1 MSNELI
7 CIVSLSVLCI
17 FWSYRFWKL
26 EKLVFAQFD
35 KILNFQHDVKADMID
50 ALTNFFESDII
61 GYIKK
66 YASEHENKIQEM
78 NEKRNQDDRMEN

>member
-26 EKLVFAQFD
+26 EKLVFTQFT
-35 KILNFQHDVKADMID
+35 KIWNFQHDLINAID
-50 ALTNFFESDII
+50 RLRIVEVEYLTRSSNN
-61 GYIKK
+61 
-66 YASEHENKIQEM
+66 ENK
-78 NEKRNQDDRMEN
+78 K

>member
-7 CIVSLSVLCI
+7 YIVSLSVLCI

-35 KILNFQHDVKADMID
+35 KILNFQHDIID
-50 ALTNFFESDII
+50 AIDSLR
-61 GYIKK
+61 IK
-66 YASEHENKIQEM
+66 E
-78 NEKRNQDDRMEN
+78 